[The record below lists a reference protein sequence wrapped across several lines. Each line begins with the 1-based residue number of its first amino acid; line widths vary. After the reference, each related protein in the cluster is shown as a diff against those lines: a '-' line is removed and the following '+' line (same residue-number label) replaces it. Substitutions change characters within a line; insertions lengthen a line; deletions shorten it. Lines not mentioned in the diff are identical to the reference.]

1 MKVLAA
7 TSNRGKI
14 NEIFQILAG
23 AGISILTPQ
32 EAGLQLDVK
41 EDGVTF
47 EANAVLKAHAWRRAS
62 GYPTLADDSGL
73 CVDALAGRPGVHTAR
88 FAGEGAT
95 DRENYELLLKL
106 MEDVTDR
113 KAHFMCAVAL
123 AISDDL
129 VITAAGRCDGVIL
142 RGPIGQG
149 GFGYDPVFL
158 DPETGKSFAQL
169 TDSEKNTR
177 SHRARALI
185 SLKQKLGEQGLI
197 GHR

>member
-1 MKVLAA
+1 MKVLVA

-14 NEIFQILAG
+14 SEISQLLAG
-23 AGISILTPQ
+23 TGISILTPQ
-32 EAGLQLDVK
+32 EAGLKLEV
-41 EDGVTF
+41 EENGVSF
-47 EANAVLKAHAWRRAS
+47 EANAAIKAQAWRRYS

-95 DRENYELLLKL
+95 DQENFELLLKL
-106 MEDVTDR
+106 MEGVTDR
-113 KAHFMCAVAL
+113 KAHFMCVMAL
-123 AISDDL
+123 AISDDM
-129 VITAAGRCDGVIL
+129 VITAFGRCEGMIL
-142 RGPIGQG
+142 YEPIGEG

-169 TDSEKNTR
+169 TDNEKNTR

-185 SLKQKLGEQGLI
+185 ALKQKLEEQGLI
-197 GHR
+197 GHI